1 MFSYM
6 IRKFLVLTGVIAV
19 VISAL
24 LLSMYVLD
32 VLKLSELR
40 TDFTKLLSILGICVG
55 AGLAIMLLVT
65 AAEKN

>member
-1 MFSYM
+1 M